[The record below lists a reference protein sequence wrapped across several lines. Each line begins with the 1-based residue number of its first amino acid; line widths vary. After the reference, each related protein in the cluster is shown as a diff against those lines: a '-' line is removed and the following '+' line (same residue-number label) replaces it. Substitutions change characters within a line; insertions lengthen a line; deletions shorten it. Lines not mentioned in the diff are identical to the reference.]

1 MKRAAQH
8 RSVVGVTLV
17 EMAVAVIVLSV
28 IVAVAV
34 PSFSSLI
41 ERRRIIAT
49 AGEIASIIAF
59 ARTEANAVNA
69 PFNLHLEAVPAN
81 ITDFG
86 SCIRV
91 SAGRNDTCQCNLA
104 RACRIGDAKVLREL
118 LLPRGNSVSFAAT
131 ADWGGRTG
139 VVSFVRDPRLTDVEN
154 LVVTVSGARTGARLA
169 VQYSNAGRVRTC
181 SPDGSI
187 GGFPVCS

>member
-1 MKRAAQH
+1 MKRAPCPHKLA
-8 RSVVGVTLV
+8 GVTLV
-17 EMAVAVIVLSV
+17 EMAIVTVVLS
-28 IVAVAV
+28 IIMAVAV
-34 PSFSSLI
+34 PSLSGLI

-69 PFNLHLEAVPAN
+69 EFNLHLEAVPAS

-91 SAGRNDTCQCNLA
+91 SAGNNDTCQCNLA
-104 RACRIGDAKVLREL
+104 RTCRIGDAKVLREF

-131 ADWGGRTG
+131 ADWGTRRG
-139 VVSFVRDPRLTDVEN
+139 VVSFVRDTHLTDVQN

-169 VQYSNAGRVRTC
+169 VQYNNAGRVRTC